1 MMIIKY
7 IICII
12 AILIIIIGLQSGNI
26 GILLPGILA
35 AAVGVLYNEEHH
47 EYVKNL
53 ISGEGEPVKRNYTCL
68 SFTKLYN
75 WKNSAY
81 YIEDVN
87 GYQLVVIPAG
97 TVLFRGTSVLNR
109 NNEGYYFGEF
119 GVGALYAFGR
129 KSHAPYNGIIN
140 VYHAKRDIRLLDC
153 SHKKNFK
160 ILRKTYDD
168 IPKIEKYKNSGDRNI
183 TRIID
188 RITEDKNN
196 DSDIIELAFG
206 DPVVEYNR
214 SSFFQTDIIF
224 EKWLKGKNYFDGF
237 AGVDYEG
244 KLHPEVMISK
254 PSEVLQK
261 EVIAYNHIH
270 GDYNYLYGYNINTN
284 DQIDKIEVDLISIDG
299 EMIGKKLKDNMSLE
313 KITNV

>member
-12 AILIIIIGLQSGNI
+12 AILIIIVGLQSENI
-26 GILLPGILA
+26 GILIPGILA

-47 EYVKNL
+47 EYVKNM
-53 ISGEGEPVKRNYTCL
+53 ISGEGEPVKRNHLCS
-68 SFTKLYN
+68 SFEKTYN

-87 GYQLVVIPAG
+87 GYKLVVIPAG
-97 TVLFRGTSVLNR
+97 TLIFRGTSVLNR
-109 NNEGYYFGEF
+109 NKEGYYFGEF

-129 KSHAPYNGIIN
+129 QSQPPYNGIID

-168 IPKIEKYKNSGDRNI
+168 IPKIQGYKNSGDQSV
-183 TRIID
+183 TKIID
-188 RITEDKNN
+188 KFTDDKNN

-244 KLHPEVMISK
+244 KLHPEVMISN

-261 EVIAYNHIH
+261 EDMMFKHIR
-270 GDYNYLYGYNINTN
+270 GDSYYLYAYDTNTN
-284 DQIDKIEVDLISIDG
+284 VQIDKVEVNLISIDG
-299 EMIGKKLKDNMSLE
+299 MMIGKQLKDNMNLYN
-313 KITNV
+313 I